1 MLFGFQPTW
10 TRTESRVTDK
20 WSRGGH
26 GPGYAGESRLRGRV
40 SRAPSRGLANKK
52 GEKYKIK
59 QERCVVCRSETVAS
73 GIHRRGAD
81 ANSGR
86 LGSTR
91 HSRTTSPRI
100 FHELPAAPGVLP
112 RKARRTGGPD
122 PGLLYIFTGA
132 VRLIGCAGL
141 YSSSRAAR
149 TIDAEEG
156 RLRQCLR
163 TLGWPCCSRWWPCF
177 SASGRPSGQDN
188 SYSVSSFH
196 HESFGPDGIVMG
208 RSGYKD
214 STGKSRFTHYQV
226 GKDGKRK
233 FIRDDPEGDIESR
246 SLLPDPSKVGFS
258 FPGGFPGFPD
268 PHIEFFKALGFP
280 KSAFFPSFPQDLLP
294 HDLLPPSVASG
305 SGSYGQGVEGRKGST
320 NNNFPSSA
328 RARPSY

>member
-1 MLFGFQPTW
+1 MSTY
-10 TRTESRVTDK
+10 TRMAAFFAVV
-20 WSRGGH
+20 
-26 GPGYAGESRLRGRV
+26 AL
-40 SRAPSRGLANKK
+40 LL
-52 GEKYKIK
+52 
-59 QERCVVCRSETVAS
+59 CV
-73 GIHRRGAD
+73 
-81 ANSGR
+81 
-86 LGSTR
+86 
-91 HSRTTSPRI
+91 RTS
-100 FHELPAAPGVLP
+100 
-112 RKARRTGGPD
+112 
-122 PGLLYIFTGA
+122 
-132 VRLIGCAGL
+132 
-141 YSSSRAAR
+141 
-149 TIDAEEG
+149 
-156 RLRQCLR
+156 
-163 TLGWPCCSRWWPCF
+163 
-177 SASGRPSGQDN
+177 SGQGD

-320 NNNFPSSA
+320 NNNFPTTSTTNFFGGSLLPPVITTHHFFPPDLLPRELQTTPSPGA
-328 RARPSY
+328 SGAKGTRPAPLPASGLSETSPPHNRHIPPPPVPREQANQRYTLQ